1 MTRRQ
6 VIIHELI
13 TWIEQNITYPMKI
26 EDVAQRVGYSRWHLQ
41 RMFYDVMNERLGH
54 YIREKKLVLAAAE
67 LCTTTLT
74 VMDISLKYGYESQQS
89 FTRSYCRKYH
99 VPPATYSRLYLEKLN

>member
-6 VIIHELI
+6 MIIHELI
-13 TWIEQNITYPMKI
+13 TWIDQNITHPMKI
-26 EDVAQRVGYSRWHLQ
+26 EDVAQRAGYSRWHLQ

-54 YIREKKLVLAAAE
+54 YIREKKRVSAASE

-89 FTRSYCRKYH
+89 FTRSFCRKYQ
-99 VPPATYSRLYLEKLN
+99 VPPATYRRLYLEKLN